1 MKRTI
6 KRTMTAMLAGLC
18 ILFSATAFANG
29 PVWADRDAQL
39 HKIKTVR
46 ICPIEYAAGTVSGTE
61 HHMLREYTKKLDDIA
76 FVQGHRPT
84 DFAIPEDAYLVM
96 TVNETA
102 SEMREAPGYTVTL
115 PMYSGVEI
123 EDGAYYNEHYSP
135 IYYIEHSVGPQRV
148 YTQTAEAEY
157 ILYDSTTHRPIFRYR
172 DVMQSSRSYDENI
185 EETITDFYAEL
196 KTAIKQSK
204 KRKRG

>member
-1 MKRTI
+1 MKRKI
-6 KRTMTAMLAGLC
+6 TALLIGAC
-18 ILFSATAFANG
+18 IACSATAFANG

-46 ICPIEYAAGTVSGTE
+46 ICPIEYAQGTVSGNE
-61 HHMLREYTKKLDDIA
+61 YHMLHEYTEKLDDIT

-84 DFAIPEDAYLVM
+84 DEALTEDAYLVM
-96 TVNETA
+96 TVNET
-102 SEMREAPGYTVTL
+102 SYDMREDPGYTCSL
-115 PMYSGVEI
+115 PMYQAEI
-123 EDGAYYNEHYSP
+123 VRDGDYYDEWYSP
-135 IYYIEHSVGPQRV
+135 TYYVDHSVGPQRV

-157 ILYDSTTHRPIFRYR
+157 ILYDGKTHRPIFHYR
-172 DVMQSSRSYDENI
+172 DTMRSSRTMDKNI

>member
-1 MKRTI
+1 MKRKI
-6 KRTMTAMLAGLC
+6 TALLIGAC
-18 ILFSATAFANG
+18 IACSATVFANG

-46 ICPIEYAAGTVSGTE
+46 ICPIEYAQGTVSGNE
-61 HHMLREYTKKLDDIA
+61 HHMLHEYTEKLDDIT

-84 DFAIPEDAYLVM
+84 DIAIPEDAYLVM
-96 TVNETA
+96 TVNEMA
-102 SEMREAPGYTVTL
+102 SEMREAPGYTCTL

-135 IYYIEHSVGPQRV
+135 IYYIDHSVGPQRV
-148 YTQTAEAEY
+148 YTQTVEAEY
-157 ILYDSTTHRPIFRYR
+157 VLYDGKTHRPIFHYR
-172 DVMQSSRSYDENI
+172 DAMQSSRSFDKNI

>member
-1 MKRTI
+1 MMKRTI
-6 KRTMTAMLAGLC
+6 TAIFAGMC
-18 ILFSATAFANG
+18 IFCTATAFANG
-29 PVWADRDAQL
+29 PVWADMDAPL

-46 ICPIEYAAGTVSGTE
+46 ICPIEYADSAVSGNE
-61 HHMLREYTKKLDDIA
+61 HHMLYQYTKKLDDIT
-76 FVQGHRPT
+76 FLQGHRPT
-84 DFAIPEDAYLVM
+84 DMAIPEDAYLVM

-135 IYYIEHSVGPQRV
+135 IYYIDHTVGPQRV
-148 YTQTAEAEY
+148 YTQTVEADY
-157 ILYDSTTHRPIFRYR
+157 TLYDSATHRPIFRYR
-172 DVMQSSRSYDENI
+172 DVMQSSRSYDQNI

-196 KTAIKQSK
+196 KTAIKESK